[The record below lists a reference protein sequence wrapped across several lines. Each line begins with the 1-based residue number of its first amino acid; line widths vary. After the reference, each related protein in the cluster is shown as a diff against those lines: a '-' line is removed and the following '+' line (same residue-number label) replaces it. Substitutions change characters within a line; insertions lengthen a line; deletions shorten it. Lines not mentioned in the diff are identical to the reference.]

1 MELKIIQCYN
11 INGYKKIF
19 RYKYSLQGKFSQ
31 RKDENMGIIST
42 IVEQVSIMYVLM
54 AIGFIV
60 YRKKLINEE
69 GTKQLSNL
77 LVWVINPLIM
87 LTRYQMDFSMIK
99 LKELGISFLVS
110 LCSML
115 IGFLIGEIIFKKD
128 QRIDKFA
135 IGFANAGFI
144 GIPLVTSIMGI
155 DKVFFLSAYLVC
167 FGILSYTYGIYMVSG
182 NKKLITVKSL
192 LLNPG
197 IIAVAI
203 GLLVFISPVKLPKII
218 YDAFNLVGG
227 TNTPIAMIL
236 LGTYIAKSKLITL
249 FSDGHA
255 YFVCFIKLIV
265 IPMVILVLFKFLPSD
280 LMEIKMV
287 VLIAMSTPV
296 GLTVPMFSQM
306 YGGDYEYGA
315 KLVGLSTLLSL
326 ATIPVILYLANVIW

>member
-1 MELKIIQCYN
+1 MEII
-11 INGYKKIF
+11 F
-19 RYKYSLQGKFSQ
+19 
-31 RKDENMGIIST
+31 T
-42 IVEQVSIMYVLM
+42 IVQQVSMMYVLM
-54 AIGFIV
+54 SIGFVV

-87 LTRYQMDFSMIK
+87 LTRYQMEFSMIK
-99 LKELGISFLVS
+99 LKELGISFVVS
-110 LCSML
+110 LGAML
-115 IGFLIGEIIFKKD
+115 LGFLIGEIVFKKE
-128 QRIDKFA
+128 QRINKFA

-144 GIPLVTSIMGI
+144 GIPLVTSILGI

-167 FGILSYTYGIYMVSG
+167 FNILSYTYGIYMVSG

-192 LLNPG
+192 ALNPG
-197 IIAVAI
+197 IIAVMF
-203 GLLVFISPVKLPKII
+203 GLLIFISPIKLPEII
-218 YDAFNLVGG
+218 YNAFNLVGQ

-249 FSDGHA
+249 FLDRQA
-255 YFVCFIKLIV
+255 YFVCFVKLILIPFV
-265 IPMVILVLFKFLPSD
+265 IIMIFKFLPAGLD
-280 LMEIKMV
+280 EIKMV

-306 YGGDYEYGA
+306 YGGNYEYGA

-326 ATIPVILYLANVIW
+326 VTIPVILYLANMIWV

>member
-1 MELKIIQCYN
+1 ME
-11 INGYKKIF
+11 
-19 RYKYSLQGKFSQ
+19 
-31 RKDENMGIIST
+31 IIST

-99 LKELGISFLVS
+99 LKELGISFVVS
-110 LCSML
+110 LAAML
-115 IGFLIGEIIFKKD
+115 IGFLIGEIIFKKN
-128 QRIDKFA
+128 QNIDKFA

-182 NKKLITVKSL
+182 NKKLITVRSL
-192 LLNPG
+192 VLNPG
-197 IIAVAI
+197 IIAVVF
-203 GLLVFISPVKLPKII
+203 GLLIFISPIKLPTII
-218 YDAFNLVGG
+218 YSAFNLVGG

-236 LGTYIAKSKLITL
+236 LGTYIAKSKFIRL
-249 FSDGHA
+249 FSDRHA
-255 YFVCFIKLIV
+255 YFVCFVKLIIIPIV
-265 IPMVILVLFKFLPSD
+265 IIVLFKFLPAE
-280 LMEIKMV
+280 LVEIKTV

-326 ATIPVILYLANVIW
+326 ATIPMILYLANIIW

>member
-1 MELKIIQCYN
+1 MK
-11 INGYKKIF
+11 
-19 RYKYSLQGKFSQ
+19 
-31 RKDENMGIIST
+31 IIST
-42 IVEQVSIMYVLM
+42 IVGQISIMYVLM

-60 YRKKLINEE
+60 YRKKLINDE
-69 GTKQLSNL
+69 GTKQISNL

-87 LTRYQMDFSMIK
+87 LTRYQMDFSIVK
-99 LKELGISFLVS
+99 LKELEISFIIS
-110 LCSML
+110 LGAML
-115 IGFLIGEIIFKKD
+115 IGFLIGKIIFKKD

-144 GIPLVTSIMGI
+144 GIPLVTGIMGI

-167 FGILSYTYGIYMVSG
+167 FNILSYTYGIYLVSK
-182 NKKLITVKSL
+182 NKNFITIKSIL
-192 LLNPG
+192 FNPG
-197 IIAVAI
+197 IIAVVF
-203 GLLVFISPVKLPKII
+203 GLIIFASPIKLPVFL
-218 YDAFNLVGG
+218 YDAFNLVGQ

-236 LGTYIAKSKLITL
+236 LGTYIAKSNIITL
-249 FSDGHA
+249 FNNKYA

-265 IPMVILVLFKFLPSD
+265 IPMVILVIFKFLPPR
-280 LMEIKMV
+280 LAEIKMV

-326 ATIPVILYLANVIW
+326 ITIPIIMYLANIIW

>member
-1 MELKIIQCYN
+1 ME
-11 INGYKKIF
+11 
-19 RYKYSLQGKFSQ
+19 
-31 RKDENMGIIST
+31 IIST

-60 YRKKLINEE
+60 FRKKLINEE
-69 GTKQLSNL
+69 GTKQVSNL

-99 LKELGISFLVS
+99 LKELGISFIIS
-110 LCSML
+110 LGAML
-115 IGFLIGEIIFKKD
+115 IGFIIGEIIFKKD
-128 QRIDKFA
+128 QNIDKFA

-182 NKKLITVKSL
+182 NRKLITVRSL
-192 LLNPG
+192 VLNPG
-197 IIAVAI
+197 IIAVVF
-203 GLLVFISPVKLPKII
+203 GLLIFISPIKLPTIL
-218 YDAFNLVGG
+218 YSAFNLVGG

-236 LGTYIAKSKLITL
+236 LGTYIAKSKFITL
-249 FSDGHA
+249 FSDRHA
-255 YFVCFIKLIV
+255 YSVCLVKLII
-265 IPMVILVLFKFLPSD
+265 IPMVIIVLFKFLPAE
-280 LMEIKMV
+280 LVEIKMV

-306 YGGDYEYGA
+306 YGGNYEYGA

-326 ATIPVILYLANVIW
+326 ATIPIILYLANIIW

>member
-1 MELKIIQCYN
+1 
-11 INGYKKIF
+11 
-19 RYKYSLQGKFSQ
+19 
-31 RKDENMGIIST
+31 MGIIST

-54 AIGFIV
+54 TIGFIV

-135 IGFANAGFI
+135 IGSANAGFI

-167 FGILSYTYGIYMVSG
+167 FGI
-182 NKKLITVKSL
+182 
-192 LLNPG
+192 
-197 IIAVAI
+197 
-203 GLLVFISPVKLPKII
+203 
-218 YDAFNLVGG
+218 
-227 TNTPIAMIL
+227 
-236 LGTYIAKSKLITL
+236 
-249 FSDGHA
+249 
-255 YFVCFIKLIV
+255 
-265 IPMVILVLFKFLPSD
+265 FLH
-280 LMEIKMV
+280 
-287 VLIAMSTPV
+287 
-296 GLTVPMFSQM
+296 F
-306 YGGDYEYGA
+306 
-315 KLVGLSTLLSL
+315 
-326 ATIPVILYLANVIW
+326 

>member
-1 MELKIIQCYN
+1 ME
-11 INGYKKIF
+11 
-19 RYKYSLQGKFSQ
+19 
-31 RKDENMGIIST
+31 IIST
-42 IVEQVSIMYVLM
+42 IVGQISIMYVLM

-60 YRKKLINEE
+60 YRKKLINDE
-69 GTKQLSNL
+69 GTKQISNL

-87 LTRYQMDFSMIK
+87 LTRYQMDFSIIK
-99 LKELGISFLVS
+99 LEELGISFIAS
-110 LCSML
+110 LGAML
-115 IGFLIGEIIFKKD
+115 IGFLVGKIIFKKD

-144 GIPLVTSIMGI
+144 GIPLVTGIMGI

-167 FGILSYTYGIYMVSG
+167 FNILSYTYGIYLVSN
-182 NKKLITVKSL
+182 NKSLITIKSI

-197 IIAVAI
+197 IIAVAL
-203 GLLVFISPVKLPKII
+203 GLMIFVSPIKLPEFL
-218 YDAFNLVGG
+218 YNAFNLVGQ

-236 LGTYIAKSKLITL
+236 LGTYIAKSKIITL
-249 FSDGHA
+249 FNNKYA

-265 IPMVILVLFKFLPSD
+265 IPMVILVIFKFLPSS
-280 LMEIKMV
+280 LAEIKMV

-326 ATIPVILYLANVIW
+326 ITIPIIMYLANIIW

>member
-1 MELKIIQCYN
+1 ME
-11 INGYKKIF
+11 
-19 RYKYSLQGKFSQ
+19 
-31 RKDENMGIIST
+31 IIST
-42 IVEQVSIMYVLM
+42 IVGQVSIMYVLM

-69 GTKQLSNL
+69 GAKQISNL

-87 LTRYQMDFSMIK
+87 LTRYQMEFSIDK
-99 LKELGISFLVS
+99 LKELGISFIVS
-110 LCSML
+110 LCAML
-115 IGFLIGEIIFKKD
+115 IGFLIGKIIFKKD

-167 FGILSYTYGIYMVSG
+167 FNILSYTYGIYMVSN
-182 NKKLITVKSL
+182 NKNLITVKSV

-197 IIAVAI
+197 IIAVAF
-203 GLLVFISPVKLPKII
+203 GLLVFISPIKLPTLF
-218 YDAFNLVGG
+218 YDAFNLVGQ

-249 FSDGHA
+249 FNDKHA
-255 YFVCFIKLIV
+255 YFVASVKLIIIPIV
-265 IPMVILVLFKFLPSD
+265 IMVLFKFLPSYLVD
-280 LMEIKMV
+280 IKKV

-326 ATIPVILYLANVIW
+326 ITIPIILYLANILW

>member
-1 MELKIIQCYN
+1 ME
-11 INGYKKIF
+11 
-19 RYKYSLQGKFSQ
+19 
-31 RKDENMGIIST
+31 IIST
-42 IVEQVSIMYVLM
+42 IVGQVSIMYVLM

-60 YRKKLINEE
+60 YRKNLINEE
-69 GTKQLSNL
+69 GAKQISNL

-87 LTRYQMDFSMIK
+87 LTRYQMNFSMEK
-99 LKELGISFLVS
+99 LEELGISFLVS
-110 LCSML
+110 LCAML
-115 IGFLIGEIIFKKD
+115 IGFLIGKIIFKKN

-144 GIPLVTSIMGI
+144 GIPLVTNLMGI

-167 FGILSYTYGIYMVSG
+167 FNILSYTYGIYMVSN
-182 NKKLITVKSL
+182 NKNLITVKSV

-197 IIAVAI
+197 IIAVAF
-203 GLLVFISPVKLPKII
+203 GLLIFVSPVKLPSLF
-218 YDAFNLVGG
+218 YDAFNLVGQ

-236 LGTYIAKSKLITL
+236 LGTYIAKAELITL
-249 FSDGHA
+249 FNDRHA
-255 YFVCFIKLIV
+255 YFVAAIKLVV
-265 IPMVILVLFKFLPSD
+265 IPIIITVLFKFLPPY
-280 LMEIKMV
+280 LVEIKKV

-326 ATIPVILYLANVIW
+326 ATIPVILFFANIIW

>member
-1 MELKIIQCYN
+1 MEII
-11 INGYKKIF
+11 F
-19 RYKYSLQGKFSQ
+19 
-31 RKDENMGIIST
+31 T
-42 IVEQVSIMYVLM
+42 IVQQVSIMYVLM
-54 AIGFIV
+54 AIGFVV

-87 LTRYQMDFSMIK
+87 LTRYQMEFSMVK
-99 LKELGISFLVS
+99 LTGLGISFVVS
-110 LCSML
+110 LVSML
-115 IGFLIGEIIFKKD
+115 IGFLVGKIIFKKE

-167 FGILSYTYGIYMVSG
+167 FNILSYTYGIYMVSG

-192 LLNPG
+192 ALNPG
-197 IIAVAI
+197 IIAVI
-203 GLLVFISPVKLPKII
+203 SGLLIFISPIKLPEII
-218 YDAFNLVGG
+218 YNAFNLVGQ

-236 LGTYIAKSKLITL
+236 LGTYIAKSKLIAL
-249 FSDGHA
+249 FSDRHA
-255 YFVCFIKLIV
+255 YFVCFVKLILIPLV
-265 IPMVILVLFKFLPSD
+265 IITLFKFLPIE
-280 LMEIKMV
+280 LAEIKMV

-306 YGGDYEYGA
+306 YGGNYEYGA

-326 ATIPVILYLANVIW
+326 STIPMILYLANIIW

>member
-1 MELKIIQCYN
+1 MNIIT
-11 INGYKKIF
+11 
-19 RYKYSLQGKFSQ
+19 
-31 RKDENMGIIST
+31 T
-42 IVEQVSIMYVLM
+42 IVSQISIMYVLM

-60 YRKKLINEE
+60 YQKKIINDE
-69 GTKQLSNL
+69 GTKQISNL

-87 LTRYQMDFSMIK
+87 LTRYQMDFSMVK
-99 LKELGISFLVS
+99 LKELGISFIVS
-110 LCSML
+110 LVAML
-115 IGFLIGEIIFKKD
+115 IGFLVGKIFFKNH

-144 GIPLVTSIMGI
+144 GIPLVTGLMGI

-167 FGILSYTYGIYMVSG
+167 FNILSYTYGIYLVSN
-182 NKKLITVKSL
+182 NKSLITIKSI

-197 IIAVAI
+197 IIAVAF
-203 GLLVFISPVKLPKII
+203 GLIIFVSPIKLPEFL
-218 YDAFNLVGG
+218 YNAFNLVGQ

-236 LGTYIAKSKLITL
+236 LGTYIAKSKVITL
-249 FSDGHA
+249 FNNKYA

-265 IPMVILVLFKFLPSD
+265 IPMIILIIFKFLPSS
-280 LMEIKMV
+280 LAEIKKV
-287 VLIAMSTPV
+287 VLIAMATPV

-326 ATIPVILYLANVIW
+326 ITIPIILYLANIIW

>member
-1 MELKIIQCYN
+1 ME
-11 INGYKKIF
+11 
-19 RYKYSLQGKFSQ
+19 
-31 RKDENMGIIST
+31 IIST
-42 IVEQVSIMYVLM
+42 IVGQVGIMYVLM

-60 YRKKLINEE
+60 YRKELINEE
-69 GTKQLSNL
+69 GAKQISNL

-87 LTRYQMDFSMIK
+87 LTRYQMEFSIDK
-99 LKELGISFLVS
+99 LKELGISFIVS
-110 LCSML
+110 LFAML
-115 IGFLIGEIIFKKD
+115 LGFLIGKIIFKKE

-167 FGILSYTYGIYMVSG
+167 FNILSYTYGIYMVSN
-182 NKKLITVKSL
+182 NKSLVTVKSV

-197 IIAVAI
+197 IIAVAL
-203 GLLVFISPVKLPKII
+203 GLLVFISPIKIPKLI
-218 YDAFNLVGG
+218 YDAFNLVGQ

-236 LGTYIAKSKLITL
+236 LGTYIGRSKIITL
-249 FSDGHA
+249 FNDRHA
-255 YFVCFIKLIV
+255 YFVAFVKLII
-265 IPMVILVLFKFLPSD
+265 IPIIIMILFKFLPSS
-280 LMEIKMV
+280 LSEIKKV

-326 ATIPVILYLANVIW
+326 VTIPIILYLANIVW

>member
-1 MELKIIQCYN
+1 ME
-11 INGYKKIF
+11 
-19 RYKYSLQGKFSQ
+19 
-31 RKDENMGIIST
+31 IIST
-42 IVEQVSIMYVLM
+42 IVGQVGIMYVLM

-69 GTKQLSNL
+69 GTKQITNL

-87 LTRYQMDFSMIK
+87 LTRYQMEFSIVK
-99 LKELGISFLVS
+99 LKELGISFIVS
-110 LCSML
+110 LCAML
-115 IGFLIGEIIFKKD
+115 IGFLIGKIIFKKE

-167 FGILSYTYGIYMVSG
+167 FNILSYTYGIYMVSN
-182 NKKLITVKSL
+182 NKKLITIKSV

-197 IIAVAI
+197 IIAVALGI
-203 GLLVFISPVKLPKII
+203 LVFISPIKLPKMI
-218 YDAFNLVGG
+218 YDAFNLVGQ

-249 FSDGHA
+249 FNDKHA
-255 YFVCFIKLIV
+255 YFVASIKLIV
-265 IPMVILVLFKFLPSD
+265 IPFVIMILFKFLPSY
-280 LMEIKMV
+280 LVEIKKV

-296 GLTVPMFSQM
+296 GLTIPMFSQM

-326 ATIPVILYLANVIW
+326 ITIPMILYLASIVW

>member
-1 MELKIIQCYN
+1 ME
-11 INGYKKIF
+11 
-19 RYKYSLQGKFSQ
+19 
-31 RKDENMGIIST
+31 IIST
-42 IVEQVSIMYVLM
+42 IVGQISIMYVLM
-54 AIGFIV
+54 VIGFVV
-60 YRKKLINEE
+60 YRKELINEE

-87 LTRYQMDFSMIK
+87 LTRYQMNFSMDK
-99 LKELGISFLVS
+99 LIDLGISFIVS
-110 LCSML
+110 LFAML
-115 IGFLIGEIIFKKD
+115 IGFLVGKIVFKKE
-128 QRIDKFA
+128 QKIDKFA

-144 GIPLVTSIMGI
+144 GIPLVTNIIGL
-155 DKVFFLSAYLVC
+155 DQVFFLSAYLVC
-167 FGILSYTYGIYMVSG
+167 FNILSYTYGIYLVSS
-182 NKKLITVKSL
+182 NKKLITIRSI

-203 GLLVFISPVKLPKII
+203 GIIIFISPVKLPKFI
-218 YDAFNLVGG
+218 YDAFNLVGQ

-236 LGTYIAKSKLITL
+236 LGTYIAKARIITL
-249 FSDGHA
+249 FNNKYA

-265 IPMVILVLFKFLPSD
+265 IPMIVLIIFKFLPAD
-280 LMEIKMV
+280 LGEIKKV

-326 ATIPVILYLANVIW
+326 VTIPIILYLANIIW

>member
-1 MELKIIQCYN
+1 ME
-11 INGYKKIF
+11 
-19 RYKYSLQGKFSQ
+19 
-31 RKDENMGIIST
+31 IIST
-42 IVEQVSIMYVLM
+42 IVGQISMMYVLM
-54 AIGFIV
+54 VIGFVV
-60 YRKKLINEE
+60 YRKELINEE

-87 LTRYQMDFSMIK
+87 LTRYQMNFSMDK
-99 LKELGISFLVS
+99 LIDLGISFIVS
-110 LCSML
+110 LFAML
-115 IGFLIGEIIFKKD
+115 IGFLVGKIIFKKE
-128 QRIDKFA
+128 QKIDKFA

-144 GIPLVTSIMGI
+144 GIPLVTNIIGL
-155 DKVFFLSAYLVC
+155 DQVFFLSAYLVC
-167 FGILSYTYGIYMVSG
+167 FNILSYTYGIYLVSS
-182 NKKLITVKSL
+182 NKKLITIRSM

-203 GLLVFISPVKLPKII
+203 GIIIFISPVKLPKFI
-218 YDAFNLVGG
+218 YDAFNLVGQ

-236 LGTYIAKSKLITL
+236 LGTYIAKARIITL
-249 FSDGHA
+249 FNNKYA

-265 IPMVILVLFKFLPSD
+265 IPMIVLIIFKFLPAD
-280 LMEIKMV
+280 LGEIKKV

-326 ATIPVILYLANVIW
+326 VTIPIILYLPNIIW

>member
-1 MELKIIQCYN
+1 ME
-11 INGYKKIF
+11 
-19 RYKYSLQGKFSQ
+19 
-31 RKDENMGIIST
+31 IIST
-42 IVEQVSIMYVLM
+42 IVGQISIMYVLM
-54 AIGFIV
+54 VIGFVV
-60 YRKKLINEE
+60 YKKGLINEE

-87 LTRYQMDFSMIK
+87 LTRYQMNFSIDK
-99 LKELGISFLVS
+99 LIDLGISFIVS
-110 LCSML
+110 LFAML
-115 IGFLIGEIIFKKD
+115 IGFLVGKIVFKKE
-128 QRIDKFA
+128 QKIDKFA

-144 GIPLVTSIMGI
+144 GIPLVTNIIGL
-155 DKVFFLSAYLVC
+155 DQVFFLSAYLVC
-167 FGILSYTYGIYMVSG
+167 FNILSYTYGIYLVSS
-182 NKKLITVKSL
+182 NKKLITIRSI

-203 GLLVFISPVKLPKII
+203 GIIIFISPIKLPKFI
-218 YDAFNLVGG
+218 YDAFNLVGQ

-236 LGTYIAKSKLITL
+236 LGTYIAKARIITL
-249 FSDGHA
+249 FNNKYA

-265 IPMVILVLFKFLPSD
+265 IPMIVLIIFKFLPAD
-280 LMEIKMV
+280 LGEIKKV

-326 ATIPVILYLANVIW
+326 VTIPIILYLANIIW

>member
-1 MELKIIQCYN
+1 MEII
-11 INGYKKIF
+11 F
-19 RYKYSLQGKFSQ
+19 
-31 RKDENMGIIST
+31 T

-54 AIGFIV
+54 VIGFIV

-99 LKELGISFLVS
+99 LKELGISFIISLGAMLV
-110 LCSML
+110 
-115 IGFLIGEIIFKKD
+115 GFLMGEIIFKKN
-128 QRIDKFA
+128 QNIDKFA

-182 NKKLITVKSL
+182 NKKLITAKKMM
-192 LLNPG
+192 LNPG
-197 IIAVAI
+197 IIAVVF
-203 GLLVFISPVKLPKII
+203 GLLIFISPIKLPII
-218 YDAFNLVGG
+218 FYNAFNLVGE

-236 LGTYIAKSKLITL
+236 LGTYIAKSKFITL
-249 FSDGHA
+249 FSDRHA
-255 YFVCFIKLIV
+255 YFVCFVKLII
-265 IPMVILVLFKFLPSD
+265 IPMVIIVLFKFLPAE
-280 LMEIKMV
+280 LIEIKTV

-306 YGGDYEYGA
+306 YGGNYEYGA

-326 ATIPVILYLANVIW
+326 ATIPIILYLANIIW

>member
-1 MELKIIQCYN
+1 M
-11 INGYKKIF
+11 
-19 RYKYSLQGKFSQ
+19 
-31 RKDENMGIIST
+31 DIIST
-42 IVEQVSIMYVLM
+42 IVGQVGVMYVLM
-54 AIGFIV
+54 GIGFIV

-69 GTKQLSNL
+69 GTKQITNL

-87 LTRYQMDFSMIK
+87 LTRYQMEFSIVK
-99 LKELGISFLVS
+99 LKELGISFIVS
-110 LCSML
+110 LCAML
-115 IGFLIGEIIFKKD
+115 IGFFIGKIVFKKE

-167 FGILSYTYGIYMVSG
+167 FNILSYTYGIYMVSN
-182 NKKLITVKSL
+182 NKKLITVKSV

-197 IIAVAI
+197 IIAVALGI
-203 GLLVFISPVKLPKII
+203 LVFISPIKLPKMI
-218 YDAFNLVGG
+218 YDAFNLVGQ

-249 FSDGHA
+249 FNDKHA
-255 YFVCFIKLIV
+255 YFVASIKLIV
-265 IPMVILVLFKFLPSD
+265 IPVVIMMLFKFLPSY
-280 LMEIKMV
+280 LVEIKKV

-296 GLTVPMFSQM
+296 GLTIPMFSQM

-326 ATIPVILYLANVIW
+326 VTIPIILYLANIVW

>member
-1 MELKIIQCYN
+1 MEII
-11 INGYKKIF
+11 F
-19 RYKYSLQGKFSQ
+19 
-31 RKDENMGIIST
+31 T
-42 IVEQVSIMYVLM
+42 IVQQVSMMYVLM
-54 AIGFIV
+54 AIGFVV

-87 LTRYQMDFSMIK
+87 LTRYQMEFSMIK
-99 LKELGISFLVS
+99 LKELGISFVVS
-110 LCSML
+110 LGAML
-115 IGFLIGEIIFKKD
+115 LGFLIGEIVFKKE
-128 QRIDKFA
+128 QRINKFA

-155 DKVFFLSAYLVC
+155 EKVFFLSAYLVC
-167 FGILSYTYGIYMVSG
+167 FNILSYTYGIYMVSG
-182 NKKLITVKSL
+182 NKKLITAKSL
-192 LLNPG
+192 ALNPG
-197 IIAVAI
+197 IIAVVL
-203 GLLVFISPVKLPKII
+203 GLLIFISPIKLPGII
-218 YDAFNLVGG
+218 FNAFNLVGQ

-249 FSDGHA
+249 FSDRQA
-255 YFVCFIKLIV
+255 YFVCFVKLILIPLV
-265 IPMVILVLFKFLPSD
+265 IIIIFKLLPTE
-280 LMEIKMV
+280 LAEIKMV

-326 ATIPVILYLANVIW
+326 ATIPVILFFANMIWT

>member
-1 MELKIIQCYN
+1 ME
-11 INGYKKIF
+11 
-19 RYKYSLQGKFSQ
+19 
-31 RKDENMGIIST
+31 IIST
-42 IVEQVSIMYVLM
+42 IVEQVSIMYVLI

-87 LTRYQMDFSMIK
+87 LTRYQMDVSIIK
-99 LKELGISFLVS
+99 LKELGISFVVS
-110 LCSML
+110 LGAML
-115 IGFLIGEIIFKKD
+115 IGFLIGEIIFKKN
-128 QRIDKFA
+128 QNIDKFA

-182 NKKLITVKSL
+182 NKKLITVRIL
-192 LLNPG
+192 VLNPG
-197 IIAVAI
+197 IIAVVF
-203 GLLVFISPVKLPKII
+203 GLLIFISPIKLPTIL
-218 YDAFNLVGG
+218 YSAFNLVGG

-236 LGTYIAKSKLITL
+236 LGTYIAKSKFITL
-249 FSDGHA
+249 FSDRHA
-255 YFVCFIKLIV
+255 YFVCLVKLIIIPIV
-265 IPMVILVLFKFLPSD
+265 IILLFKFLPAE
-280 LMEIKMV
+280 LVEIKMV

-306 YGGDYEYGA
+306 YGGNYEYGA

-326 ATIPVILYLANVIW
+326 VTIPIILYLANIIW

>member
-1 MELKIIQCYN
+1 ME
-11 INGYKKIF
+11 
-19 RYKYSLQGKFSQ
+19 
-31 RKDENMGIIST
+31 IIST
-42 IVEQVSIMYVLM
+42 IVGQVSIMYVLM

-60 YRKKLINEE
+60 YRKELINEE
-69 GTKQLSNL
+69 GTKQISNL

-87 LTRYQMDFSMIK
+87 LTRYQMEFSMIK
-99 LKELGISFLVS
+99 LKELGISFIVS
-110 LCSML
+110 LVAMV
-115 IGFLIGEIIFKKD
+115 IGFIIGEVIFKKH

-155 DKVFFLSAYLVC
+155 EKVFYLSAYLVC
-167 FGILSYTYGIYMVSG
+167 FNILSYTYGIYMVSR
-182 NKKLITVKSL
+182 NKSLITIKSV

-197 IIAVAI
+197 ILSVALGI
-203 GLLVFISPVKLPKII
+203 LIFISPIKLPSIL
-218 YDAFNLVGG
+218 YNAFNLVGN

-236 LGTYIAKSKLITL
+236 LGTYMAKSKIITL
-249 FSDGHA
+249 FNDKRA
-255 YFVCFIKLIV
+255 YFVAFIKLIV
-265 IPMVILVLFKFLPSD
+265 IPFVILILFKLLPSSLD
-280 LMEIKMV
+280 EIKKV

-326 ATIPVILYLANVIW
+326 VTIPLILYLANIIW

>member
-1 MELKIIQCYN
+1 ME
-11 INGYKKIF
+11 
-19 RYKYSLQGKFSQ
+19 
-31 RKDENMGIIST
+31 IIST

-99 LKELGISFLVS
+99 LKELGISFVVS
-110 LCSML
+110 LGAML
-115 IGFLIGEIIFKKD
+115 IGFLIGEIIFKKN
-128 QRIDKFA
+128 QNIDKFA

-182 NKKLITVKSL
+182 NKKLITVRSL
-192 LLNPG
+192 VLNPG
-197 IIAVAI
+197 IIAVVF
-203 GLLVFISPVKLPKII
+203 GLLIFISPIKLPTII
-218 YDAFNLVGG
+218 YSAFNLVGG

-236 LGTYIAKSKLITL
+236 LGTYIAKSKFISL
-249 FSDGHA
+249 FSDRHA
-255 YFVCFIKLIV
+255 YFVCFVKLIIIPIV
-265 IPMVILVLFKFLPSD
+265 IIVLFKFLPAE
-280 LMEIKMV
+280 LVEIKTV

-306 YGGDYEYGA
+306 YGGNYEYGA

-326 ATIPVILYLANVIW
+326 ATIPMILYLANIIW